1 MKQLNTK
8 LKIQLQDLLE
18 PYYKRLHYD
27 KEMIETLAQSIKEH
41 GLLQNIGLNKTPK
54 GLKPIYGNRRI
65 EALKL
70 LGVKTIPSENPHITL
85 DDVKVFEISDFEA
98 EKLAQ
103 IENEHRKDLSGV
115 EKAVNWKSFMEK
127 HNLSQQDVADLIG
140 KSQPY
145 VSQKMNL
152 LELPEQIQQGIISR
166 LISDRHGEKFLQ
178 MKNLWKQELATVD
191 QIKLMKEINK
201 MLIQEYEYVVENN
214 ISSRELKERIDSLR
228 YTFLRAKIC
237 CNWTKNFENELK
249 FPEQSIGEILWE
261 NPPQVYRQ
269 MSPCHFCDLHCL
281 DPRLIS
287 EEDAGFLIE
296 YSIKHRLFP
305 EEVKVSE
312 DD

>member
-1 MKQLNTK
+1 MKIN
-8 LKIQLQDLLE
+8 LQDLLE
-18 PYYKRLHYD
+18 PYHKRLHYD

-41 GLLQNIGLNKTPK
+41 GLLQNIGLNKTPE
-54 GLKPIYGNRRI
+54 GLKPVYGNRRI

-70 LGVKTIPSENPHITL
+70 LGVETIPSEKNPHITL
-85 DDVKVFEISDFEA
+85 DGVKVFEISDFEA

-115 EKAVNWKSFMEK
+115 EKAVNWKSFMEQ
-127 HNLSQQDVADLIG
+127 HNLSQQDVANLID

-145 VSQKMNL
+145 VSQKMSL
-152 LELPEQIQQGIISR
+152 LWLPEQIQQGIISR
-166 LISDRHGEKFLQ
+166 LISDRHGEKLLQ
-178 MKNLWKQELATVD
+178 MKNLWKQELATEFN
-191 QIKLMKEINK
+191 QIKLMKEIGK
-201 MLIQEYEYVVENN
+201 MMVQEFEYVVKNN

-261 NPPQVYRQ
+261 NSPEVYRQ

-281 DPRLIS
+281 DSRLMS
-287 EEDAGFLIE
+287 EEDADFLIE

-305 EEVKVSE
+305 EEVSKTVE